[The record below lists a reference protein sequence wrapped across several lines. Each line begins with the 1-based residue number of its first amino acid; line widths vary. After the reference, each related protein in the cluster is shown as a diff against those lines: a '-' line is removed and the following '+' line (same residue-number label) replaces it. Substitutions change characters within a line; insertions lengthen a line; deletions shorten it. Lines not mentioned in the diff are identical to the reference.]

1 MQIEY
6 FNDLKKLYYK
16 NLLNLDFNENDFNKI
31 EFEMRTEYKSLKDH
45 IQAVLNTLKG
55 KNESVIVHA
64 KQLQGRY
71 TLKPLFKKIVQK
83 SYIYTQINLQEFND
97 EKKAIYKGQIVGLDN
112 SLSLSSVKRL
122 DINSLFPFIGNKPAE
137 GQVAFKETECITE
150 PTKNSSDDIIANKCL
165 YTLYNYS
172 NDDEY
177 EVSLDDIRQLMDQ
190 LEFTDVN
197 IYQQGLDF
205 VTDKMIESKYF
216 DCELTENQRSRVYIE
231 SFDIKEKAL
240 DDIDYFFEE
249 LEGKFYVAY
258 DFPVTFKE
266 EIIIKKRDRSQQ
278 VLIIEKKDQTE
289 FINPIQFLVFEIS
302 LSNLIKQLKV
312 LNMLINKPKS
322 VNKNLIKIIYSGSV
336 FSNPIEYSI
345 NKYTFL
351 NDLSYQGTDEQRSFV
366 KKALSTD
373 DFMILS
379 GPPGTGKTTAIM
391 EFIIQA
397 IKKNPNTK
405 ILLSASTHIAIDNVL
420 ENLITYFKNEL
431 YKINFFPIR
440 VGTSDTISSMLD
452 EYSYEKI
459 KEKYNP
465 GVADLYLLS
474 SNLICGTT
482 MGISRYLDNLNMEF
496 EYLIIDEA
504 SKTTLQEFIVPA
516 SMAEKFIIV
525 GDVNQLS
532 PYTDTFMLE
541 TILKSND
548 KLNSQIED
556 QAYNFYVL
564 NQLKESQ
571 RDLFIVVINSQETVR
586 VMSKWFNDQSYS
598 FILNNQSIDLL
609 YYQKNIV
616 IWKKLYKDWISFIP
630 SYFKHIY
637 TVEEQPDY
645 IKLKMPDTILDFSD
659 RLETIRENADN
670 KIGSNW
676 AREVA
681 WRYVRF
687 HELKKNDKKYEREL
701 DWLIPDQIK
710 NIKDEIDQLSDIT
723 IPSVLIKLQ
732 EGVKSRNTKNIK
744 NRFRTGFSIQEKES
758 RFVQLVYQHRM
769 HREIARY
776 AESSIYE
783 GLLKTA
789 RTVDISRSN
798 LNIYP
803 HHSIMIDVKCKKMC
817 KSENE
822 QEAIEITRIVKHIIE
837 KTKNEIGKIK
847 IGILT
852 FYKAQERVIKNYMR
866 DMLKQYNVEMYN
878 TAIINNLFIEVYTV
892 DKFQGKESDISI
904 ISLSRN
910 KGLGFM
916 NVPNRIN
923 VAMTRAKYY
932 RIVVGD
938 ADHFRTFQEPFLKN
952 IVNDSICYKEGE
964 LL

>member
-1 MQIEY
+1 MQTEY
-6 FNDLKKLYYK
+6 FNELKKIYYK
-16 NLLNLDFNENDFNKI
+16 NLLNLDFNENEFNQI
-31 EFEMRTEYKSLKDH
+31 ENEMRIEYRSLRDH
-45 IQAVLNTLKG
+45 IQAVVNSLKG
-55 KNESVIVHA
+55 KNESIIVSA

-71 TLKPLFKKIVQK
+71 TLKPLFKKIIQK
-83 SYIYTQINLQEFND
+83 TYIYTQINLNEFND
-97 EKKAIYKGQIVGLDN
+97 IKKAIYKEQIITLDD
-112 SLSLSSVKRL
+112 SLSVSSMKKL
-122 DINSLFPFIGNKPAE
+122 DINSLFPFIGHKVAQ
-137 GQVAFKETECITE
+137 GQIAFRET
-150 PTKNSSDDIIANKCL
+150 DIIAEPFKKSNEDIVIDKCL
-165 YTLYNYS
+165 FTFFNYS

-177 EVSLDDIRQLMDQ
+177 EVNLSDIRQVLDY
-190 LEFTDVN
+190 LGFSNIN

-205 VTDKMIESKYF
+205 VSDDMIESKYF
-216 DCELTENQRSRVYIE
+216 DCELTANSRSRIYIE
-231 SFDIKEKAL
+231 SFETKENAL

-249 LEGKFYVAY
+249 LEGKFFVASDY
-258 DFPVTFKE
+258 PISSKDEV
-266 EIIIKKRDRSQQ
+266 IVRKRDRSQQ
-278 VLIIEKKDQTE
+278 TLIIEKKDQSE
-289 FINPIQFLVFEIS
+289 FTTTIQFLIFEIS
-302 LSNLIKQLKV
+302 LSNLYKQLRV
-312 LNMLINKPKS
+312 LNMLINKPKH

-336 FSNPIEYSI
+336 FKNPPEYEI
-345 NKYTFL
+345 KQYTFL
-351 NDLSYQGTDEQRSFV
+351 NDPSYQGTEEQRSFV
-366 KKALSTD
+366 KKALATE

-397 IKKNPNTK
+397 IKKNPKTK

-420 ENLITYFKNEL
+420 ENLITHFKNEL
-431 YKINFFPIR
+431 YKINLFPIR
-440 VGTSDTISSMLD
+440 VGTSDTISSLLD

-459 KEKYNP
+459 KEKYNQ
-465 GVADLYLLS
+465 GVADIYLLS

-516 SMAEKFIIV
+516 SISEKYIIV

-548 KLNSQIED
+548 KVNSQIED
-556 QAYNFYVL
+556 QAYHFYVL
-564 NQLKESQ
+564 NHLKESQ
-571 RDLFIVVINSQETVR
+571 KDLFMVVINSKETVR
-586 VMSKWFNDQSYS
+586 VMSTWFNDDSYS
-598 FILNNQSIDLL
+598 FIQNNQSIDLL
-609 YYQKNIV
+609 YNQKNIV

-676 AREVA
+676 AKEVA

-701 DWLIPDQIK
+701 DWLIPTQIREIK
-710 NIKDEIDQLSDIT
+710 NEIDQLSDIT

-758 RFVQLVYQHRM
+758 RFVQLMYQHRM
-769 HREIARY
+769 HTEIARY

-789 RTVDISRSN
+789 KTVDLKRSN
-798 LNIYP
+798 LDIYP
-803 HHSIMIDVKCKKMC
+803 HHSIIIDVKCKKMC

-822 QEAIEITRIVKHIIE
+822 QEAIEITRIVKDIIE
-837 KTKNEIGKIK
+837 KSRYLNKHIK
-847 IGILT
+847 IGVLT
-852 FYKAQERVIKNYMR
+852 FYKAQERVIKKYIR
-866 DMLKQYNVEMYN
+866 DMLKDYNVEMYN
-878 TAIINNLFIEVYTV
+878 TVFVNNVYLEVYTV

-938 ADHFRTFQEPFLKN
+938 AEHFRNFQEPFLRN
-952 IVNDSICYKEGE
+952 IVNDSVYYKEGE
-964 LL
+964 LQ